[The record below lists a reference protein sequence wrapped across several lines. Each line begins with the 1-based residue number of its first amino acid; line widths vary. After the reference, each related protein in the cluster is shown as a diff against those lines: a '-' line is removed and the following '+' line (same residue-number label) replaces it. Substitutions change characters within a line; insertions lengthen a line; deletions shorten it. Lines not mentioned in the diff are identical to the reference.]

1 MGGERDND
9 LKIIW
14 KRTEDL
20 KAGEICGDDVFDPN
34 SFVLLAHKSSILDSK
49 TIQYLQRRDVEWVP
63 VRVADGD
70 VKDSNIILELEDE
83 YSKEAKTI
91 LAPELPLIVSDEKYH
106 ESIARFETVTKTFVK
121 SNFFQKDEIVNLS
134 NELVNEVLKMNSSVF
149 NFMTDIAPGFIIKHG
164 INTAIIAC
172 VLAKSLNKS
181 RHLLFKLTKVSLL
194 HDIGLIYAQ
203 EKKSLDYVEDIFQQ
217 YKPGDLNRIKIHP
230 VIGVKIIN
238 KVAPGFL
245 EKDEEDALIEHHERY
260 DGKGFP
266 MGAKGEKINEISRL
280 MAIPDAYDTLITKI
294 KGKSIMDPYMALK
307 WIVSNSGILF
317 DPSFVKAFVQI
328 TGIYPTGTHVK
339 LSNGSMGTVIS
350 KGGKAIGRPVLLV
363 NDEEISLM
371 EKDDLF
377 ITEVL
382 GVD

>member
-1 MGGERDND
+1 M
-9 LKIIW
+9 KIIW
-14 KRTEDL
+14 KRTEEL

-49 TIQYLQRRDVEWVP
+49 TIQYLQRREVEWVP
-63 VRVADGD
+63 VRVQDGE
-70 VKDSNIILELEDE
+70 VKDQDIILELEDE
-83 YSKEAKTI
+83 YAKESKAI

-106 ESIARFETVTKTFVK
+106 ESIARFETVTKTFLK
-121 SNFFQKDEIVNLS
+121 TNTFQKDEVVNLS
-134 NELVNEVLKMNSSVF
+134 NELVNEVLKSNSNVF

-172 VLAKSLNKS
+172 VLAKALNKS

-203 EKKSLDYVEDIFQQ
+203 KNKSLDYVEDLFEQ
-217 YKPGDLNRIKIHP
+217 YKHGDLNRVKIHP
-230 VIGVKIIN
+230 IIGVKIIN

-266 MGAKGEKINEISRL
+266 MGAKGDKINELSRL
-280 MAIPDAYDTLITKI
+280 MAIPDAYDTLITQV
-294 KGKSIMDPYMALK
+294 KGKPTMDPYTALK
-307 WIVSNSGILF
+307 WIVSNSNILF
-317 DPSFVKAFVQI
+317 DPTFVKAFVEI
-328 TGIYPTGTHVK
+328 TGIYPTGTQVK
-339 LSNGSMGTVIS
+339 LSNGQRGTVIS
-350 KGGKAIGRPVLLV
+350 KGGKAIGRPVILV
-363 NDEEISLM
+363 EDEEISLA

-382 GVD
+382 GID

>member
-1 MGGERDND
+1 

-14 KRTEDL
+14 KRTEEL

-49 TIQYLQRRDVEWVP
+49 TIQYLQRREVEWVP
-63 VRVADGD
+63 VRVQDGE
-70 VKDSNIILELEDE
+70 VKDQDIILELEDE
-83 YSKEAKTI
+83 YAKESKAI

-106 ESIARFETVTKTFVK
+106 ESIARFETVTKSFLKT
-121 SNFFQKDEIVNLS
+121 NTFQKDEVVNLS
-134 NELVNEVLKMNSSVF
+134 NELVNEVLKSNSNVF

-172 VLAKSLNKS
+172 VLAKALNKS

-203 EKKSLDYVEDIFQQ
+203 KNKSLDYVEDLFEQ
-217 YKPGDLNRIKIHP
+217 YKHGNLNRVKIHP

-238 KVAPGFL
+238 KVSPGFL

-266 MGAKGEKINEISRL
+266 MGAKGEKINELSRL
-280 MAIPDAYDTLITKI
+280 MAIPDAYDTLITQV
-294 KGKSIMDPYMALK
+294 KGKPTMDPYTALK
-307 WIVSNSGILF
+307 WIVSNSNILF
-317 DPSFVKAFVQI
+317 DPAFVKAFVEI
-328 TGIYPTGTHVK
+328 TGIYPTGTLVK
-339 LSNGSMGTVIS
+339 LSNGQRGTVIS
-350 KGGKAIGRPVLLV
+350 KGGKAIGRPVILV
-363 NDEEISLM
+363 DDEEISLA
-371 EKDDLF
+371 EKDQLF

-382 GVD
+382 GID

>member
-1 MGGERDND
+1 MGGERNNN

-20 KAGEICGDDVFDPN
+20 NAGEICGDDVFDPN

-49 TIQYLQRRDVEWVP
+49 TIQYLQRREVEWVP
-63 VRVADGD
+63 VRVSDGEE
-70 VKDSNIILELEDE
+70 KDNNIILDLEDE
-83 YSKEAKTI
+83 YSKEAKAI
-91 LAPELPLIVSDEKYH
+91 LAPDLPLIVSDEKYH
-106 ESIARFETVTKTFVK
+106 ESISRFETVTKTFVK
-121 SNFFQKDEIVNLS
+121 TNNFQKEEIVNLS
-134 NELVNEVLKMNSSVF
+134 NELVNEVLKSNSSVF

-164 INTAIIAC
+164 INTAIISC
-172 VLAKSLNKS
+172 VLAKALKKS

-194 HDIGLIYAQ
+194 HDIGLIYANK
-203 EKKSLDYVEDIFQQ
+203 EKSLMYVEDLFQQ
-217 YKPGDLNRIKIHP
+217 YKQGKLNRVKIHP
-230 VIGVKIIN
+230 VIGVKVIN

-245 EKDEEDALIEHHERY
+245 EKDEEDAVIEHHERY

-280 MAIPDAYDTLITKI
+280 VAIPDAYDTLITKV
-294 KGKSIMDPYMALK
+294 KGKSTMGPYTALK

-317 DPSFVKAFVQI
+317 DPTFVKAFVQI

-339 LSNGSMGTVIS
+339 LSNGSTGTVIS
-350 KGGKAIGRPVLLV
+350 KGGKAITRPVIQV
-363 NDEEISLM
+363 NDEEISLS

-382 GVD
+382 GID

>member
-1 MGGERDND
+1 M
-9 LKIIW
+9 KIMW
-14 KRTEDL
+14 KRTEEL

-49 TIQYLQRRDVEWVP
+49 TIQYLQRREVEWVP
-63 VRVADGD
+63 VRVQDGE
-70 VKDSNIILELEDE
+70 VKDQDIILELEDE
-83 YSKEAKTI
+83 YAKESKAI

-106 ESIARFETVTKTFVK
+106 ESIARFETVTKTFLK
-121 SNFFQKDEIVNLS
+121 TNTFQKDEVVNLS
-134 NELVNEVLKMNSSVF
+134 NELVNEVLKSNSNVF

-172 VLAKSLNKS
+172 VLAKALNKS

-203 EKKSLDYVEDIFQQ
+203 KKKSLDYVEDLFEQ
-217 YKPGDLNRIKIHP
+217 YKHGDLNRVKIHP
-230 VIGVKIIN
+230 IIGVKIIN

-266 MGAKGEKINEISRL
+266 MGAKGDKINELSRL
-280 MAIPDAYDTLITKI
+280 MAIPDAYDTLITQV
-294 KGKSIMDPYMALK
+294 KGKSTMDPYTALK
-307 WIVSNSGILF
+307 WIVSNSNILF
-317 DPSFVKAFVQI
+317 DPTFVKAFVEI
-328 TGIYPTGTHVK
+328 TGIYPTGTQVK
-339 LSNGSMGTVIS
+339 LSNGQRGTVIS
-350 KGGKAIGRPVLLV
+350 KGGKAIGRPVILV
-363 NDEEISLM
+363 EDEEISLA

-382 GVD
+382 GID

>member
-63 VRVADGD
+63 VRVTDGE

-83 YSKEAKTI
+83 YSKEAKAI
-91 LAPELPLIVSDEKYH
+91 LAPDLPLIVSDEKYH

-121 SNFFQKDEIVNLS
+121 TNSFQKDEIVNLS
-134 NELVNEVLKMNSSVF
+134 NELVNEVLKSNSSVF

-172 VLAKSLNKS
+172 VLAKALNQS

-203 EKKSLDYVEDIFQQ
+203 EKKSLDYIEDIIQQ
-217 YKPGDLNRIKIHP
+217 YKPGDLNRVKIHP

-280 MAIPDAYDTLITKI
+280 MAIPDAYDTLITKV
-294 KGKSIMDPYMALK
+294 KGKSIMDPYRALK

-317 DPSFVKAFVQI
+317 DPSFVKAFVHI

-350 KGGKAIGRPVLLV
+350 KGGKAMGRPVLLV
-363 NDEEISLM
+363 NDEEVSLT

>member
-1 MGGERDND
+1 MGGEGNNN

-20 KAGEICGDDVFDPN
+20 NAGEICGDDVFDPN

-63 VRVADGD
+63 VRISDED
-70 VKDSNIILELEDE
+70 VKDTDIVLELEDE
-83 YSKEAKTI
+83 YSKESKSV

-121 SNFFQKDEIVNLS
+121 TNSFQKEEIVNVS
-134 NELVNEVLKMNSSVF
+134 NELVNEVLKSNSTVF

-172 VLAKSLNKS
+172 VLGKELNLS
-181 RHLLFKLTKVSLL
+181 RHVLFKLTKVSLL
-194 HDIGLIYAQ
+194 HDIGLIYALK
-203 EKKSLDYVEDIFQQ
+203 EKTLDYVEDIFQQ
-217 YKPGDLNRIKIHP
+217 YKHGALNRVKIHP

-245 EKDEEDALIEHHERY
+245 SKDEEDAVIEHHERY

-280 MAIPDAYDTLITKI
+280 VAIPDAYDTLITQI
-294 KGKSIMDPYMALK
+294 EGKSSMDPYTALK
-307 WIVSNSGILF
+307 WILSNSGILF
-317 DPSFVKAFVQI
+317 DPTFVKAFVQI
-328 TGIYPTGTHVK
+328 TGIYPTGTQVK
-339 LSNGSMGTVIS
+339 LNNGARGTVIS
-350 KGGKAIGRPVLLV
+350 KGGKAISRPVVLV
-363 NDEEISLM
+363 NDEEISLS

-382 GVD
+382 GID

>member
-1 MGGERDND
+1 MGGEGNNN

-20 KAGEICGDDVFDPN
+20 NAGEICGDDVFDPN

-49 TIQYLQRRDVEWVP
+49 TIKYLQRREVEWVP
-63 VRVADGD
+63 VRISDED
-70 VKDSNIILELEDE
+70 VKDTDIVLELEDE
-83 YSKEAKTI
+83 YSKESKSV

-121 SNFFQKDEIVNLS
+121 TNSFQKEEIVNLS
-134 NELVNEVLKMNSSVF
+134 NELVNEVLKSNSSVF

-164 INTAIIAC
+164 INTGIIAC
-172 VLAKSLNKS
+172 VLGKALNHS

-194 HDIGLIYAQ
+194 HDIGLIYANK
-203 EKKSLDYVEDIFQQ
+203 EKSLDYVEDIFQQ
-217 YKPGDLNRIKIHP
+217 YRQGSLNRVKIHP

-266 MGAKGEKINEISRL
+266 MGAKAQKINEISRM
-280 MAIPDAYDTLITKI
+280 MAIPDAYDTLITKV
-294 KGKSIMDPYMALK
+294 KGKSTMDPYTALK

-317 DPSFVKAFVQI
+317 DPTFVKAFVQI

-339 LSNGSMGTVIS
+339 LSNGSNGMVIS
-350 KGGKAIGRPVLLV
+350 KGGKAIGRPILMV
-363 NDEEISLM
+363 NDEEVLLA
-371 EKDDLF
+371 EKNELF
-377 ITEVL
+377 ITAVL
-382 GVD
+382 GID

>member
-1 MGGERDND
+1 M
-9 LKIIW
+9 KIIW

-63 VRVADGD
+63 VRVTEGEA
-70 VKDSNIILELEDE
+70 KDSNIILELEEE
-83 YSKEAKTI
+83 YSKEAKAI
-91 LAPELPLIVSDEKYH
+91 LAPDLPLIVSDEKYH

-121 SNFFQKDEIVNLS
+121 TNSFQKDEIVNLS
-134 NELVNEVLKMNSSVF
+134 NELVNEVLKSNSSVF

-172 VLAKSLNKS
+172 VLAKALNKS

-217 YKPGDLNRIKIHP
+217 YKPGELNRIKIHP

-245 EKDEEDALIEHHERY
+245 VKDEEDALIEHHERY

-294 KGKSIMDPYMALK
+294 KGKATMDPYMALK

-328 TGIYPTGTHVK
+328 TGIYPTGTHVR
-339 LSNGSMGTVIS
+339 LSNGSKGMVIS

-363 NDEEISLM
+363 NDEEVSLT
-371 EKDDLF
+371 EKKDLF

-382 GVD
+382 DLD

>member
-1 MGGERDND
+1 MGREGDTN

-14 KRTEDL
+14 KRTEEL

-49 TIQYLQRRDVEWVP
+49 TIQYLQRREVEWVP
-63 VRVADGD
+63 VRVQDGE
-70 VKDSNIILELEDE
+70 VKDQDIILELEDE
-83 YSKEAKTI
+83 YAKESKAI

-106 ESIARFETVTKTFVK
+106 ESIARFETVTKTFLK
-121 SNFFQKDEIVNLS
+121 TNTFQKDEVVNLS
-134 NELVNEVLKMNSSVF
+134 NELVNEVLKSNSNVF

-172 VLAKSLNKS
+172 VLAKALNKS

-203 EKKSLDYVEDIFQQ
+203 KNKSLDYVEDLFEQ
-217 YKPGDLNRIKIHP
+217 YKHGDLNRVKIHP
-230 VIGVKIIN
+230 IIGVKIIN

-266 MGAKGEKINEISRL
+266 MGAKGDKINELSRL
-280 MAIPDAYDTLITKI
+280 MAIPDAYDTLITQV
-294 KGKSIMDPYMALK
+294 KGKPTMDPYTALK
-307 WIVSNSGILF
+307 WIVSNSNILF
-317 DPSFVKAFVQI
+317 DPTFVKAFVEI
-328 TGIYPTGTHVK
+328 TGIYPTGTQVK
-339 LSNGSMGTVIS
+339 LSNGQRGTVIS
-350 KGGKAIGRPVLLV
+350 KGGKAIGRPVILV
-363 NDEEISLM
+363 EDEEISLA

-382 GVD
+382 GID

>member
-1 MGGERDND
+1 

-14 KRTEDL
+14 KRTEEL

-49 TIQYLQRRDVEWVP
+49 TIQYLQRREVEWVP
-63 VRVADGD
+63 VRVQDGE
-70 VKDSNIILELEDE
+70 VKDQDIILELEDE
-83 YSKEAKTI
+83 YAKESKAI

-106 ESIARFETVTKTFVK
+106 ESIARFETVTKTFLK
-121 SNFFQKDEIVNLS
+121 TNTFQKDEVVNLS
-134 NELVNEVLKMNSSVF
+134 NELVNEVLKSNSNVF

-172 VLAKSLNKS
+172 VLAKALNKS

-203 EKKSLDYVEDIFQQ
+203 KNKSLDYVEDLFEQ
-217 YKPGDLNRIKIHP
+217 YKHGDLNRVKIHP
-230 VIGVKIIN
+230 IIGVKIIN

-266 MGAKGEKINEISRL
+266 MGAKGDKINELSRL
-280 MAIPDAYDTLITKI
+280 MAIPDAYDTLITQV
-294 KGKSIMDPYMALK
+294 KGKPTMDPYTALK
-307 WIVSNSGILF
+307 WIVSNSNILF
-317 DPSFVKAFVQI
+317 DPTFVKAFVEI
-328 TGIYPTGTHVK
+328 TGIYPTGTQVK
-339 LSNGSMGTVIS
+339 LSNGQRGTVIS
-350 KGGKAIGRPVLLV
+350 KGGKAIGRPVILV
-363 NDEEISLM
+363 EDEEISLA

-382 GVD
+382 GID